1 MDEKE
6 SNKEILEELLLEY
19 LVRLTREGTA
29 EQVSI
34 VAHELTELINH
45 EDTCLDKFSDRE
57 LIRELKLRKGARD
70 IEFIP

>member
-1 MDEKE
+1 MGEKE

-19 LVRLTREGTA
+19 LFRLTREGTT

-45 EDTCLDKFSDRE
+45 EDTGLDKFSDRE
-57 LIRELKLRKGARD
+57 LIRELKLRKGARA
-70 IEFIP
+70 IEFIG